1 MISGMV
7 YQNPWVY
14 TVNVKKSDALFPRDD
29 LKKNHN
35 EQLINIFIDGNNSYA
50 FRTINKSEI
59 IDRMTLIFNSFHT
72 FYNFYFIHYIYPYL
86 LSLHI
91 YYIYYI
97 IILFY
102 LLYFYH

>member
-1 MISGMV
+1 VMI
-7 YQNPWVY
+7 
-14 TVNVKKSDALFPRDD
+14 F
-29 LKKNHN
+29 KNHN
-35 EQLINIFIDGNNSYA
+35 EQLINIFIDGNSSYA

-91 YYIYYI
+91 YYIYYT

>member
-35 EQLINIFIDGNNSYA
+35 EQLINIFIDGNSSYA

-59 IDRMTLIFNSFHT
+59 IDHMTLIFNSFHT
-72 FYNFYFIHYIYPYL
+72 FYNFYFIHFLSLSFIITYL
-86 LSLHI
+86 LHLL
-91 YYIYYI
+91 YYYF
-97 IILFY
+97 ILFII
-102 LLYFYH
+102 FYH

>member
-1 MISGMV
+1 MWSCYCECEKSQTLFSPVMI
-7 YQNPWVY
+7 
-14 TVNVKKSDALFPRDD
+14 F
-29 LKKNHN
+29 KNNFHKN
-35 EQLINIFIDGNNSYA
+35 GNSSYS

-59 IDRMTLIFNSFHT
+59 IDCMMLIFNSFYI

-91 YYIYYI
+91 YYIYYT